1 MSITISDIA
10 RRVGVDKSTVS
21 LVLNQKKSTVKISK
35 TTREKVLQAVAE
47 MNYRPSFSARTLASG
62 KTFSIG
68 FQCGNIQNAFYS
80 EMAQEAM
87 KLVEKRGYHLLIA
100 VTQWL
105 TESNDLECLET
116 LLGRGVEGVIFFG
129 LALKPGTRMY
139 DTVARDGFPL
149 VSVSEWIEGVT
160 CVGSDWQS
168 GMDETVRFLKEKG
181 HSRVGYFRGV
191 AHPIQRDGKLAALKA
206 ACEREGTE
214 LVVYEI
220 NNDDFRDVSC
230 FVNDKNRTSALIIQS
245 DFTAQAV
252 ITGLR
257 KAGLEIPRDVA
268 AVGIDGTRIGEWMH
282 PELTSIGQDTERIM
296 RTAVERIMTMIEN
309 KDTPCEHF
317 EIPTRLIIRES
328 V

>member
-21 LVLNQKKSTVKISK
+21 LVLNHKKGTVKISK
-35 TTREKVLQAVAE
+35 TTREKVLQAVEE
-47 MNYRPSFSARTLASG
+47 MNYRPSFSARTLARG

-68 FQCGNIQNAFYS
+68 FQCGNIQNAYYV
-80 EMAQEAM
+80 EMAEEAM

-149 VSVSEWIEGVT
+149 VSVSEWVEGVA
-160 CVGSDWQS
+160 CVGSDWRS
-168 GMDETVRFLKEKG
+168 GMNETVRFLKGKG
-181 HSRVGYFRGV
+181 HSRVGYFRSNT
-191 AHPIQRDGKLAALKA
+191 HPAERDAKLEALRP
-206 ACEREGTE
+206 ACGREGLD
-214 LVVYEI
+214 LVVYQI
-220 NNDDFRDVSC
+220 NDGEFRDVST
-230 FVNDKNRTSALIIQS
+230 FLNDKNRTSALIIQS
-245 DFTAQAV
+245 DFTAQAA
-252 ITGLR
+252 IKGLR

-268 AVGIDGTRIGEWMH
+268 VVGIDGTRIGEWMH
-282 PELTSIGQDTERIM
+282 PELTTIAQDKEQIM
-296 RTAVERIMTMIEN
+296 RTAVEQLMAMIEN
-309 KDTPCEHF
+309 KDTPREHIQ
-317 EIPTRLIIRES
+317 IPTRLIIRES